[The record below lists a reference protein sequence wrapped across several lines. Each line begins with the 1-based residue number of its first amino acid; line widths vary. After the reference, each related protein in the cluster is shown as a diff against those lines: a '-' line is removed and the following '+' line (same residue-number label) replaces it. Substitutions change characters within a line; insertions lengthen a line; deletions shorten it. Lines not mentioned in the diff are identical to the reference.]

1 MNEIRV
7 RTGKLVEVNK
17 HQFTEKFLGDTP
29 VVTFQD
35 VDGVHHR
42 PKGTASRNYRKN
54 KKHFVENQDFYT
66 INQPDEIRRLGLER
80 PQGGVPMCVI
90 VLTKQG
96 YLMLVKSLND
106 DHAWDIQRQ
115 LVNKYFEK
123 TEPTPVQESEQ
134 LSLAM
139 PANQIAEL
147 FTNPD
152 NVIAI
157 ATQWKNAVEEANRLR
172 EQNME
177 QAMQLCVAQPMIQFY
192 KSVEGSVSYISVGE
206 LAKILSQNG
215 IDIGRNRL
223 YRELRETG
231 YLMKDRNEPTQMSMN
246 KGLFY
251 IEKKVDRFGRIH
263 VVTTT
268 KVTPRGQ
275 LYFVNLFLNKYRKYH
290 QLAI

>member
-192 KSVEGSVSYISVGE
+192 KSV
-206 LAKILSQNG
+206 
-215 IDIGRNRL
+215 
-223 YRELRETG
+223 
-231 YLMKDRNEPTQMSMN
+231 
-246 KGLFY
+246 
-251 IEKKVDRFGRIH
+251 
-263 VVTTT
+263 
-268 KVTPRGQ
+268 
-275 LYFVNLFLNKYRKYH
+275 
-290 QLAI
+290 